1 MFGSLPLSSSLQGHF
16 GVSLNPHSYNIPKPQ
31 SSLLQHG
38 QTISNVPIL
47 SPVGRELH
55 LIPTNNN
62 LYWVQSTITKDIQF
76 SLQSSIFLL
85 TFQKAKYQNT
95 KTVVLPPLLHGCD
108 PLSHTL
114 KEHTYKVQ
122 YLRFSQQ
129 CCWEFVS
136 SGMWCSVVG
145 WLVPDASEK
154 LFA

>member
-1 MFGSLPLSSSLQGHF
+1 MSGSLFGSLPLCSSLQGHF
-16 GVSLNPHSYNIPKPQ
+16 GVSLNPHSYNVPKPSQ
-31 SSLLQHG
+31 MCQF
-38 QTISNVPIL
+38 L

-55 LIPTNNN
+55 LIPINNN
-62 LYWVQSTITKDIQF
+62 LYWVWSTITKDIQF
-76 SLQSSIFLL
+76 SLQSSTFLL

-95 KTVVLPPLLHGCD
+95 ETVVLPPLLHGCD

-114 KEHTYKVQ
+114 KQHTYKAQ

-129 CCWEFVS
+129 CCWEFIS

-145 WLVPDASEK
+145 WLVPDVSEK